1 VKFAGHF
8 HKWLLAMP
16 DEISDWNG
24 DRPIRLLDQRRY
36 FVVIG
41 AFCEG
46 RYAVFDS
53 DTSVLMPFNMK

>member
-1 VKFAGHF
+1 MFAGHF

-41 AFCEG
+41 ALCEG